1 MTDESKKL
9 LFDVQ
14 EAAASVLRY
23 TEGGSLSEF
32 AASRMMRRA
41 VEREFEIMGEAL
53 NRLSRLLRHRRP
65 LGCANRRNTGFQPV
79 RPPGFQPGVTE
90 RTQNTRLKARWPHR
104 LKNLCSVR
112 RPEVSVTGDL

>member
-53 NRLSRLLRHRRP
+53 NRLRRSDPAVAARIPDLQKVIGFRNRVIHGYDSIDDAITWGVVQRRLPDLLAEVSRLLE
-65 LGCANRRNTGFQPV
+65 ANDSSDEN
-79 RPPGFQPGVTE
+79 
-90 RTQNTRLKARWPHR
+90 
-104 LKNLCSVR
+104 
-112 RPEVSVTGDL
+112 